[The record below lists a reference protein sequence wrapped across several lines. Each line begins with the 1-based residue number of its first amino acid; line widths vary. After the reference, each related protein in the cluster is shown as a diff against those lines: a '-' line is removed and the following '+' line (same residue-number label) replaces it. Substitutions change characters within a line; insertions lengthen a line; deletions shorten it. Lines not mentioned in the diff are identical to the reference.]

1 MGRKPRIVEVRRI
14 SFSLP
19 LRSLG
24 YFPPQM
30 TLSWHHL
37 DGSTEESRSRGRGAS
52 WILLVLVTSLRLR
65 SFHSRITLKIVI
77 RFQPESPLVIRDTHR
92 EASESPDSAHKVV
105 LQWFPLY
112 PKQMRVTID
121 YSARVTEKRLQSSL
135 S

>member
-1 MGRKPRIVEVRRI
+1 MVLQRKVDAVEGA
-14 SFSLP
+14 L
-19 LRSLG
+19 LG
-24 YFPPQM
+24 FY
-30 TLSWHHL
+30 
-37 DGSTEESRSRGRGAS
+37 
-52 WILLVLVTSLRLR
+52 LVLVTSLRLH